1 LSEKESRATRVATAF
16 GETSFP
22 LWIRHRRNLAG
33 PGMIAWMLPQI
44 LIHFVTG
51 NTNLM
56 KIVFVVTDDALVLA
70 SAFGFTFTLFLALS
84 TAGRR
89 PKSEPEAESDD
100 EKTFSFA
107 HLRRPQI

>member
-1 LSEKESRATRVATAF
+1 
-16 GETSFP
+16 
-22 LWIRHRRNLAG
+22 
-33 PGMIAWMLPQI
+33 MIAWMIPQV
-44 LIHFVTG
+44 LVHFVTR
-51 NTNLM
+51 NTDLM

-89 PKSEPEAESDD
+89 PKSEPEAESDE

-107 HLRRPQI
+107 QLQRPQI